1 MDVEMPA
8 NGWRPRPHQRK
19 LWQHFKGRD
28 GKTFDGTGKRA
39 IEIAHRRWGKDD
51 VALHLTAQ
59 SSVSRVGTYWHLL
72 PQYEQARKAIWN
84 AVNPHTGRRRIDE
97 AFPKEWRANTNE
109 HEMFIRFKW
118 GSTWQVIGSD
128 NYQSLVGTPPVG
140 IVLSEWAKAHPGAWA
155 YLAPIL
161 IENKG
166 WALAITTPE
175 GRNHA
180 AKMYEM
186 ARQDAGW
193 FAELQTIEDSIRLNE
208 AAGFKPSI
216 TLTDVEAQRREYHT
230 IFDAESGDALIQQE
244 YYCSFAAAILGAFWG
259 KQLEKAE
266 REGRIC
272 ELDLVKGYP
281 VNRAWDIG
289 IDDPM
294 AIWCFQVG
302 PGWLHIID
310 YIEGSG
316 QGFDFYADQLRER
329 GYLENKRGIDYVPHD
344 AKQREPGAPDG
355 RTRIQTMF
363 TSRSTASTPAAGFC
377 RAAGSTPAAARRAWR
392 YCAHTS
398 RSGIRRTASSR
409 KRSNMTGPH
418 TEAMPSATSPSPSS
432 SRRSGPRKRNSRAS
446 LPGPSPSTTCFVQR
460 NPGAFGSDIPW
471 QTALHSTAPAKLLT
485 IWPGKP

>member
-363 TSRSTASTPAAGFC
+363 SLGLNPLLVPDHKPIDRVNAGRRILSSCWFDSSRCEKGLEILRSYKSEWDQKNRVFSKTIKHDWASHGGDAFGHLAVAVEFPKKRPEEEKFKGVVARPITVNDLLRSTKP
-377 RAAGSTPAAARRAWR
+377 RRVW
-392 YCAHTS
+392 
-398 RSGIRRTASSR
+398 
-409 KRSNMTGPH
+409 
-418 TEAMPSATSPSPSS
+418 E
-432 SRRSGPRKRNSRAS
+432 
-446 LPGPSPSTTCFVQR
+446 
-460 NPGAFGSDIPW
+460 
-471 QTALHSTAPAKLLT
+471 
-485 IWPGKP
+485 